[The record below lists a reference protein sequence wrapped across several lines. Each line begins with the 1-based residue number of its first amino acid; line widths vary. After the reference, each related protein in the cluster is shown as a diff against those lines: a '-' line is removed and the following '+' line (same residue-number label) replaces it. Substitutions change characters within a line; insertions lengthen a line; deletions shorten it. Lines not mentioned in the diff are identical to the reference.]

1 MYLLCGIVLVLILL
15 RRLGAQTGEA
25 LWPFTSLLLGI
36 LVLLLLLRIFFYS
49 WPFAVCVLI
58 VLAATTKKR
67 N

>member
-15 RRLGAQTGEA
+15 RRMGSQTGEA
-25 LWPFTSLLLGI
+25 LWPLTNLLLGI
-36 LVLLLLLRIFFYS
+36 LILLLLLRIFFFS

-58 VLAATTKKR
+58 ILAATIKKR